1 MASRTLA
8 KSASTFS
15 VSSSRKSTIARCSHV
30 GGNGINTHVAIPLPR
45 PQAVQEHHG
54 MRTSRFNPDRIDLRQ
69 QLKRNLALG
78 VSLRTICS
86 RSLQCIEHR
95 RLRHCLQ
102 GGPASKCAFH
112 EARAEKGSHRIAVG
126 QKPGFHGLHHQ
137 KCIIIAGTRWFEPT
151 VMCVQMLPDRM
162 LGSHRNFAID
172 EKERK
177 GARSGSRNFRRE
189 LLERLFPRATPH
201 YPRHTTAQAGGCEEP
216 CPALAEL
223 RTQSAIVASTFDVER
238 ERHHRFPPNCP
249 ELQRCP
255 RVYSFN
261 HLSRSTLSSRRI
273 SVCPLCFSQ
282 TTTLS
287 GVSVSASTS
296 TSE

>member
-1 MASRTLA
+1 
-8 KSASTFS
+8 
-15 VSSSRKSTIARCSHV
+15 
-30 GGNGINTHVAIPLPR
+30 
-45 PQAVQEHHG
+45 
-54 MRTSRFNPDRIDLRQ
+54 MRTYCFDACWINLCEQRERD
-69 QLKRNLALG
+69 LALG
-78 VSLRTICS
+78 VWFRTTGS
-86 RSLQCIEHR
+86 RSFQCIEHR

-102 GGPASKCAFH
+102 LGPVSECAFH
-112 EARAEKGSHRIAVG
+112 EPRSEIGSHRIAVG

-137 KCIIIAGTRWFEPT
+137 KCIIVAGARRSEPS

-162 LGSHRNFAID
+162 LGSHRNFAVD

-177 GARSGSRNFRRE
+177 GSRPGSRSFRRE
-189 LLERLFPRATPH
+189 LLERLLPRATPH
-201 YPRHTTAQAGGCEEP
+201 HPRHTAAQAGGCEEP

-223 RTQSAIVASTFDVER
+223 RRQSAIVAPTFDVER

-249 ELQRCP
+249 ELQRFP

-261 HLSRSTLSSRRI
+261 HLSRSTLSNRRI
-273 SVCPLCFSQ
+273 SVCPSCFSQ